1 MIFAQL
7 LAFAILAFAVSDAL
21 KLKNCGKR
29 LFQVIKSN
37 VFWETLRKVNQNM
50 TCQVV
55 TFRFLS
61 SSQVARDFSYILFE
75 MYLFRNST
83 FNKELSY

>member
-29 LFQVIKSN
+29 FFQVIKSN

-75 MYLFRNST
+75 M
-83 FNKELSY
+83 

>member
-29 LFQVIKSN
+29 FFQVIKSN

-50 TCQVV
+50 SCQVV

-61 SSQVARDFSYILFE
+61 SSQVARDFSYTLFE

>member
-61 SSQVARDFSYILFE
+61 SSQVARDFSYILFQ

>member
-29 LFQVIKSN
+29 FFQVIKSN
-37 VFWETLRKVNQNM
+37 GFLESYQPKHDLQLLGGNFSLSVFLHKELEICQNTLRNI
-50 TCQVV
+50 
-55 TFRFLS
+55 F
-61 SSQVARDFSYILFE
+61 I
-75 MYLFRNST
+75 
-83 FNKELSY
+83 